1 MLGMGPAKIALNVHL
16 RAAAPGIA
24 SGAKAAAALGWIAVV
39 AAEYIGASAG
49 LGVMITNASM
59 SLATA
64 TVIGGMIVIGIIGA
78 VVSWLVGRA
87 TALWLNY

>member
-1 MLGMGPAKIALNVHL
+1 
-16 RAAAPGIA
+16 
-24 SGAKAAAALGWIAVV
+24 
-39 AAEYIGASAG
+39 
-49 LGVMITNASM
+49 MITNASM

-87 TALWLNY
+87 TAAWLNY